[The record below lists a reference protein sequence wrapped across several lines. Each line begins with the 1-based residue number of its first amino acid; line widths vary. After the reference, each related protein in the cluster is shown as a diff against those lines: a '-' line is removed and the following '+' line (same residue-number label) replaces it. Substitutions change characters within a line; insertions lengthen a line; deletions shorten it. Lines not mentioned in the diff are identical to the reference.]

1 MSAVNAASR
10 LPVSVGLPVHRVDLG
25 DEFVAGS
32 AIAELAVAAE
42 KAGYDAV
49 SVTDHPFPADAWLAR
64 GGHHALDPF
73 SSLAF
78 AAAATSSLRLH
89 TNLLVLAYRNPWL
102 AAHQVATL
110 DRLSGGRVVLGVG
123 AGYLKPEFEALGV
136 EFEGR
141 NERTDEGLR
150 ILRRAWSG
158 ESIDGNTMR
167 PTPAQP
173 GGPPIW
179 IGGNTR
185 RAVRRAVE
193 LAEGWSPFPS
203 GPAAVAAATRTAPL
217 ATPAD
222 LGVLI
227 DYARSH
233 AEAVGRTAPLDVI
246 FMPVSLT
253 MTGQR
258 RLTWEAGPILDEVGH
273 LAEVGVTGLTVML
286 PGDSRAEFADELAR
300 FAAEVFPHLPTVG

>member
-1 MSAVNAASR
+1 VTAVSS

-25 DEFVAGS
+25 DEFVSGD
-32 AIAELAVAAE
+32 AIAELSVAAE

-49 SVTDHPFPADAWLAR
+49 SVTDHPFPGDKWLAR

-78 AAAATSSLRLH
+78 AAAATSTLRLH

-110 DRLSGGRVVLGVG
+110 DRLSGGRVILGVG
-123 AGYLKPEFEALGV
+123 AGYLKPEFAALGV

-150 ILRRAWSG
+150 TMRRAWTG

-167 PTPAQP
+167 PTPAQA

-193 LAEGWSPFPS
+193 LGDGWSPFPS
-203 GPAAVAAATRTAPL
+203 GSASVSAAIRTAPL

-222 LGVLI
+222 LGVLV

-233 AEAVGRTAPLDVI
+233 ADSIGRTTPLDVI
-246 FMPVSLT
+246 FMPMSLT
-253 MTGQR
+253 MTGER
-258 RLTWEAGPILDEVGH
+258 KLAWEAGPILEEVQA

-286 PGDSRAEFADELAR
+286 PGDSRAEFAGELDR
-300 FAAEVFPHLPTVG
+300 FAAEVFPHLPPVP